1 MEEYRQFLA
10 QPRSV
15 KQLNAELEAKVQLLT
30 DFKTNLSKT
39 QVELEG
45 TRRALEAAEKELA
58 ETPTTLKTVKVVG
71 DDPLLLNITE
81 SKTGRPSQE
90 VAGLK
95 LEDEEPNPIYLSLAT
110 QANTYRMQ
118 VAQL

>member
-30 DFKTNLSKT
+30 DFKTNLSET

-45 TRRALEAAEKELA
+45 MVGVFTAFFLEAWKA
-58 ETPTTLKTVKVVG
+58 PV
-71 DDPLLLNITE
+71 
-81 SKTGRPSQE
+81 
-90 VAGLK
+90 
-95 LEDEEPNPIYLSLAT
+95 
-110 QANTYRMQ
+110 YRKGEI
-118 VAQL
+118 VE